1 MSAVRGTK
9 SLHRQSSLSPA
20 NNAQLESLDQAW
32 RNLEI
37 IAREVTSGGK
47 HAVRSTGRFARDT
60 VASPR
65 VQKAVIGTTLL
76 AIAGILLYIPAALG
90 YLYFYYKFLPELE
103 TTAPVHLQYGYV
115 DYRVVALYQKIAN

>member
-1 MSAVRGTK
+1 M
-9 SLHRQSSLSPA
+9 
-20 NNAQLESLDQAW
+20 
-32 RNLEI
+32 
-37 IAREVTSGGK
+37 TSGGK
-47 HAVRSTGRFARDT
+47 QVVRGTGRLARDT
-60 VASPR
+60 VSSPR

-115 DYRVVALYQKIAN
+115 DSRVLVKKVLSD